1 MPTCKTKLDH
11 GPSLPSLK
19 ARQNKVECRE
29 ILSWMQVF
37 WKESVG
43 RQDIP
48 FLAWLNDYR
57 CRLSL
62 TSTKVVLSCWVES
75 WGVARHVHRGE
86 GRLKQLRLCD
96 LLFLIRQ

>member
-1 MPTCKTKLDH
+1 
-11 GPSLPSLK
+11 
-19 ARQNKVECRE
+19 
-29 ILSWMQVF
+29 MQVF